1 LADDDDREQHSWRNV
16 CAIQAML
23 TISWPLLSADG
34 RLINA
39 SMVNRYAQII
49 VPTIAV
55 IFTAS
60 QTFRRPK
67 PPAPSSAY

>member
-1 LADDDDREQHSWRNV
+1 
-16 CAIQAML
+16 M